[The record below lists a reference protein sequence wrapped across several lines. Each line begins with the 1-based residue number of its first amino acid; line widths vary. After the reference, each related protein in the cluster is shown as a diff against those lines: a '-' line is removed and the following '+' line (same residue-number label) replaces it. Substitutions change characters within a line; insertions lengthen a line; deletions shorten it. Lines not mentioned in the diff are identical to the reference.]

1 MIDKLKEQIIND
13 SSLELTPFQIDYL
26 VKELDKIDVWYEVA
40 RNEVITSIDD
50 IYNDELYNG
59 YKEKLDKLSE
69 SDINR
74 IAWKVYDEDVWEDVY
89 DVAKDEIKSEIGVYE
104 NDD

>member
-1 MIDKLKEQIIND
+1 MLDKFIEELEEKREKQDVVVIDYVLEKLKN
-13 SSLELTPFQIDYL
+13 
-26 VKELDKIDVWYEVA
+26 IDVWFDVA

>member
-26 VKELDKIDVWYEVA
+26 VKELDKIDVWFEVA
-40 RNEVITSIDD
+40 RNEVKTAIED

-59 YKEKLDKLSE
+59 YQEELGKLSE

>member
-26 VKELDKIDVWYEVA
+26 VKELDKINVWFEVA

-59 YKEKLDKLSE
+59 YKEKLDKLSK

>member
-1 MIDKLKEQIIND
+1 MIDKLKGQLIND

-26 VKELDKIDVWYEVA
+26 VKELDKIDVWFEVA

-50 IYNDELYNG
+50 IYNDELYND
-59 YKEKLDKLSE
+59 YKEKLGNLSE

-74 IAWKVYDEDVWEDVY
+74 IAWKVCDEDVWEDVY
-89 DVAKDEIKSEIGVYE
+89 DVAKDEIKNEIGVYE